1 MHVHALGW
9 LGLAI
14 VVLVLITIDVLGHV
28 RTPHPPTVRE
38 ATRWTLGYIGLA
50 LLFGLLIWG
59 IYGGVYAAEFY
70 AGWVTEWSLSVDN
83 LFVFILILSAF
94 RVPREYQQKA
104 LLFGIVIALVLRL
117 VFILMGAALVERFSW
132 VFFLFGA
139 WLLYTAATQLRSA
152 REDEAEEEEEYRENK
167 MVRMVRRIF
176 PVTDGFMGQK
186 FLHRHGGRTY
196 LTPMLLVVF
205 ALGTADL
212 MFAFDSIPAIFGLT
226 HEPYLVFAC
235 NAFAL
240 LGLRQLFFLVDGLL
254 SRLVYLN
261 YGLAVI
267 LAFIG
272 FKLVFHA
279 MHENTLVFINGGRVF
294 EWAPEVGIIESL
306 AVILV
311 TIGITVA
318 ASLLKTRK
326 DARRAALEEVA
337 R

>member
-1 MHVHALGW
+1 
-9 LGLAI
+9 
-14 VVLVLITIDVLGHV
+14 
-28 RTPHPPTVRE
+28 
-38 ATRWTLGYIGLA
+38 
-50 LLFGLLIWG
+50 
-59 IYGGVYAAEFY
+59 
-70 AGWVTEWSLSVDN
+70 
-83 LFVFILILSAF
+83 
-94 RVPREYQQKA
+94 
-104 LLFGIVIALVLRL
+104 
-117 VFILMGAALVERFSW
+117 
-132 VFFLFGA
+132 
-139 WLLYTAATQLRSA
+139 
-152 REDEAEEEEEYRENK
+152 